1 MKKDQKPNAVKQQKI
16 VFHGKNLQGHL
27 YTVNIDIVDG
37 AIVGIVVNG
46 RPNLFVKE
54 ICEKFARKRPENV
67 RDVLA
72 VVKLEMIK
80 RCEFVKEV
88 RDGTAV

>member
-1 MKKDQKPNAVKQQKI
+1 MKDVKQQKI

-27 YTVNIDIVDG
+27 YTVNIDIVDKS
-37 AIVGIVVNG
+37 IVGINVLG
-46 RPNLFVKE
+46 KPNLFVKE
-54 ICEKFARKRPENV
+54 VCEKFARKRPGNV

-88 RDGTAV
+88 RDGETV

>member
-1 MKKDQKPNAVKQQKI
+1 MKEPKQQKI

-27 YTVNIDIVDG
+27 YTVSVDVVDG
-37 AIVGIVVNG
+37 AIVAIKVNG
-46 RPNLFVKE
+46 KPNLFVKE
-54 ICEKFARKRPENV
+54 ICEKFALKRPENV

-88 RDGTAV
+88 RDGAAV

>member
-1 MKKDQKPNAVKQQKI
+1 MSEPKSKKI

-37 AIVGIVVNG
+37 AIFGIVIMG
-46 RPNLFVKE
+46 KPNLFVKE
-54 ICEKFARKRPENV
+54 MCEKFARKRPKNV

-72 VVKLEMIK
+72 VIKLEMIK
-80 RCEFVKEV
+80 RGEFVKEV
-88 RDGTAV
+88 RDGEAV

>member
-1 MKKDQKPNAVKQQKI
+1 MTKSRRELKYRRPIMSSPGESCLPMPK
-16 VFHGKNLQGHL
+16 
-27 YTVNIDIVDG
+27 
-37 AIVGIVVNG
+37 G
-46 RPNLFVKE
+46 RPYLSVKE
-54 ICEKFARKRPENV
+54 ICEKVARKRPENV

-88 RDGTAV
+88 RDGSAV

>member
-1 MKKDQKPNAVKQQKI
+1 MTNVKQQKI

-27 YTVNIDIVDG
+27 YTVNIAIVDK
-37 AIVGIVVNG
+37 AIKDISIMGK
-46 RPNLFVKE
+46 PNLFVKE
-54 ICEKFARKRPENV
+54 TCEKFARKRPANV

-72 VVKLEMIK
+72 VIKLEMIK

-88 RDGTAV
+88 RDGESV